1 MVSKTNH
8 NSCPGGSLG
17 LDRNLLQ
24 NSGALRIC
32 AAEVTE
38 DFLEEVMLEQL

>member
-1 MVSKTNH
+1 MSKTNH
-8 NSCPGGSLG
+8 GSCPGRTMG
-17 LDRNLLQ
+17 LDRNLLC

-32 AAEVTE
+32 AGEVLE